1 MYRRL
6 PEFAGRHVPH
16 GWRSTFA
23 TIMNERADIGLV
35 DLAWAVLD
43 ELRWVQPVQYHR
55 ELGAVPTQ
63 ISAIMA
69 HWMEERGIDPRTA

>member
-1 MYRRL
+1 
-6 PEFAGRHVPH
+6 
-16 GWRSTFA
+16 
-23 TIMNERADIGLV
+23 V

-55 ELGAVPTQ
+55 ELGAMPMQ
-63 ISAIMA
+63 LAPIMA